1 MEPGTTLDT
10 SLGRPLTIV
19 RSRRQARHWL
29 VVFDGVVDREGA
41 DALRAVVLSADPID
55 DPDAVWVADL
65 IGAEVFAVSGER
77 LGTVAAIEAN
87 PASDLIVLDGDGLI
101 PLRFVAASTPGRV
114 VVDIP
119 EGLLD

>member
-1 MEPGTTLDT
+1 MEPGTTLDS

-29 VVFDGVVDREGA
+29 VVFEGLADREGA
-41 DALRAVVLSADPID
+41 DALRGVVLSAEPID

-65 IGAEVFAVSGER
+65 IGAEVFDTSGGR
-77 LGTVAAIEAN
+77 LGDVVAIEAN
-87 PASDLIVLDGDGLI
+87 PASDLIVMGSGGLI
-101 PLRFVAASTPGRV
+101 PLRFVVSSEPGRV

-119 EGLLD
+119 EGLLE